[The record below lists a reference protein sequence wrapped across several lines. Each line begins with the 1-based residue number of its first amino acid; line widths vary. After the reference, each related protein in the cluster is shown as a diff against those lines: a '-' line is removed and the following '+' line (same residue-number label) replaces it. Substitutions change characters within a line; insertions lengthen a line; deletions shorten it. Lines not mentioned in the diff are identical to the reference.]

1 MGKRGPQRHRSGAR
15 IDRNVSELKAA
26 FNGIS
31 GAVWQTQSDASAVRT
46 STADFAARHGCAQ
59 IQQICCRLREVDIDG
74 RSKEHTSE
82 LQSLMR
88 ISYAVFCL
96 KKKKKSITTHKHT
109 RTREYNT

>member
-1 MGKRGPQRHRSGAR
+1 MEKRGPQRHRSGAL

-59 IQQICCRLREVDIDG
+59 IQQICCRLREVDIDWINALNG
-74 RSKEHTSE
+74 RKRFGLAGLHQCARRDRTSVGE
-82 LQSLMR
+82 G
-88 ISYAVFCL
+88 
-96 KKKKKSITTHKHT
+96 KSVSV
-109 RTREYNT
+109 RVDLGGRR